1 MWKQYKY
8 RCRTCG
14 YTHQQTERDSTLFM
28 AETHALGS
36 EHYDGLL
43 QRIDHSEDDKT
54 PLIPI
59 VMFTHT
65 AEYVGNKWV
74 VKRK

>member
-14 YTHQQTERDSTLFM
+14 YSHQQTERDSTLFM
-28 AETHALGS
+28 AEGHV
-36 EHYDGLL
+36 YDSGHNDGIL
-43 QRIDHSEDDKT
+43 QRIDHSEDDRT
-54 PLIPI
+54 PLMPI

-65 AEYVGNKWV
+65 AEYAHNRWV
-74 VKRK
+74 IKRQ